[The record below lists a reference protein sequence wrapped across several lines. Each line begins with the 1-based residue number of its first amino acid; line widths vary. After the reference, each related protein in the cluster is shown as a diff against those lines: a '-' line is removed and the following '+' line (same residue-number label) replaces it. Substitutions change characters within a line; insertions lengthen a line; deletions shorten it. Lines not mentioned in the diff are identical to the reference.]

1 MRGKD
6 RERWEVLCEI
16 AANEQNPK
24 KLLELIQE
32 INQLLDAKRK
42 RLRGELPSDES
53 LTTRN

>member
-1 MRGKD
+1 VVRTGNVG
-6 RERWEVLCEI
+6 EVLCEI